1 MFDQFTDNL
10 ELTLDE
16 VANHNP
22 FLIVVL
28 GGFNVKSENL
38 YKHDKTSYK
47 GAKIDALTSQFGLQ
61 QIIEEPTHIL
71 VESFSCIDLIFLS
84 HQILVMESG
93 VHSFLHLNCHHQITY
108 TKFDLKIY
116 YPPPYEREIWHFD
129 QAIVDHIRRV
139 VDLFPWKKILRNL
152 NINDDFLV

>member
-28 GGFNVKSENL
+28 GGFNVKSENS

-47 GAKIDALTSQFGLQ
+47 GAKIDALTSQFELQ
-61 QIIEEPTHIL
+61 QIIKEPTH
-71 VESFSCIDLIFLS
+71 FSGIFL
-84 HQILVMESG
+84 L
-93 VHSFLHLNCHHQITY
+93 Y
-108 TKFDLKIY
+108 
-116 YPPPYEREIWHFD
+116 
-129 QAIVDHIRRV
+129 
-139 VDLFPWKKILRNL
+139 
-152 NINDDFLV
+152 